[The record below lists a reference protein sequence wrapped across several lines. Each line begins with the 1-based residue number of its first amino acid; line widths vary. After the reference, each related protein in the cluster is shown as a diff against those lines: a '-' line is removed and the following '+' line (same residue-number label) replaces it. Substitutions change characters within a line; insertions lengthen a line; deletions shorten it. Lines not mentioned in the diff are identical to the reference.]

1 MWFCSLSLLR
11 YCRWDSCGDNS
22 AYAINEEESMA
33 DISIKRAHHS
43 SLTDAKKMA
52 EKIAAKLEKDY
63 QLKSSWAGDVLNFT
77 RSGVNGTLWVTA
89 KELKI
94 DVKLGFL
101 MAAFKGPIGDAIE
114 KNLDSLIKPPATEG
128 GVTKKPA
135 AKAKK

>member
-1 MWFCSLSLLR
+1 
-11 YCRWDSCGDNS
+11 
-22 AYAINEEESMA
+22 MA
-33 DISIKRAHHS
+33 DISIKRVHHS
-43 SLTDAKKMA
+43 TPADAKKMA

-77 RSGVNGTLWVTA
+77 RSGVNGTLGVTA

-114 KNLDSLIKPPATEG
+114 KNLDSLIKPPAAESAAA
-128 GVTKKPA
+128 KKPA
-135 AKAKK
+135 VKAKK